1 MLNRTYNNIIRLLG
15 FLTTVVVVIAKV
27 LGWTDQ
33 SWMIIWIPIL
43 LTFLFGSKDEEH
55 IYMVKNV
62 QEIEDNEGIEPDD
75 VEPQEPED
83 DDNDQIPPS
92 GPKYGI

>member
-15 FLTTVVVVIAKV
+15 FLVTVLVVIAKV

-33 SWMIIWIPIL
+33 SWLVIWIPIL
-43 LTFLFGSKDEEH
+43 LTFLFGNKDEEH

-62 QEIEDNEGIEPDD
+62 QELEDIEGIESDD
-75 VEPQEPED
+75 VEPQDPENED
-83 DDNDQIPPS
+83 PPPS
-92 GPKYGI
+92 KPNYGI